1 MQAELKLFDNRPTAL
16 YFAIAETTAKES
28 RNAANKKEPGL
39 QVRQESLLAQEAAL
53 TGSSEETGSEGYD
66 AEIASSMETPTGSSE
81 VNILDYYRL
90 VNHNANFTKC
100 FRTKWRGKRKD
111 RKRCLPSSSKRVRSA
126 GSS

>member
-1 MQAELKLFDNRPTAL
+1 MQAELKLFDNRPITL
-16 YFAIAETTAKES
+16 YLQLQRPRR
-28 RNAANKKEPGL
+28 RNVANKKEPGL

-53 TGSSEETGSEGYD
+53 TGFSEETGSEDGVN
-66 AEIASSMETPTGSSE
+66 ASVEAYPTGSSE

>member
-1 MQAELKLFDNRPTAL
+1 ME
-16 YFAIAETTAKES
+16 ES
-28 RNAANKKEPGL
+28 IPKDT
-39 QVRQESLLAQEAAL
+39 RQPS
-53 TGSSEETGSEGYD
+53 TGSSEETGSEDGVN
-66 AEIASSMETPTGSSE
+66 ASVEAYPTGSSE

-111 RKRCLPSSSKRVRSA
+111 RKRRLPSSSKRVRSA